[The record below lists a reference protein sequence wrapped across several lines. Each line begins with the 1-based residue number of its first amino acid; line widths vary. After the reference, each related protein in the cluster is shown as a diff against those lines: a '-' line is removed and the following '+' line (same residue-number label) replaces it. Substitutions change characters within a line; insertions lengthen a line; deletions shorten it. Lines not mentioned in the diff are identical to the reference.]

1 MFSKI
6 PERTMHIIRWLLT
19 GGWLLLIASLFYDPF
34 SPILTDPNS
43 DWSPLRLDLNKCVL
57 VQGVCLEEKAY
68 PMGAEIFWGI
78 IVPSAIFILLVF
90 GHELWRRIC
99 PLSFLS
105 QIPRAFGW
113 QRQYKK
119 VNAETGKIRYELAK
133 VKKDSWLAKN
143 YLYLQLAI
151 FYIGLCSRILFINSD
166 RLALATWLILTITAA
181 ITVGYLYGGKTWC
194 NYFCPMSPV
203 QKIYGEPRG
212 LFASQAHTGEQL
224 ITQSMCRVVT
234 EEGKEQ
240 SACVA
245 CQSPCIDIDAERTYW
260 DSINKPQSRFL
271 YYGYVGLV
279 IGYFLYYYLYAGDWS
294 YYFSGAW
301 AHQENQLS
309 TLLSPGFYIAGHLI
323 NIPKIVAVPLT
334 LAIFCYI
341 TYVVGIKLD
350 RKIHYY
356 WQKKQPSLNKEE
368 IQHRIFSVT
377 TFVIFNFFFI
387 FGGRSFINILPIK
400 MQFLWESLIV
410 ASSTV
415 WLYRNWARSPQLY
428 SRESLATRFRKQ
440 LRKLQLNIAELLDGK
455 SLEELDA
462 NEVYV
467 LAKVLPSFTKE
478 KRHEAYKGVVKDAL
492 AEGYVDSVSSL
503 EVLRQM
509 RNALDISDQE
519 HRQVLAELGVE
530 DPELFNPYHQH
541 TKENMVRLTGYRK
554 ALERIMNLQ
563 QLTSIQDLLNS
574 DLATVKKLCKEY
586 SITAQEEEEVLQGL
600 DPDVGIVHRGEFL
613 LQQLDILN
621 DRYHALHQPC
631 LSSQNQVLTVLR
643 QTVKQ
648 KKSLL
653 VRAILE
659 ILEKLH
665 SDAHGVRLAQY
676 LAQMATNVLQDVLA
690 NHNSEWYQRLTPPI
704 LRELQYLS
712 ASGISCSLELTTT
725 DMITHLQALLIE
737 PYPLIQGTS
746 LYMIYCLDA
755 NTSKQAAKS
764 LLTQP
769 QVKPLVREVA
779 ETILKLDS
787 IHDSHDLLANFP
799 SLEKIVYLANSAFFR
814 NMKSETLIEL
824 GYLGAT
830 RIYQSGQVITEQGD
844 TCRELLLLIAGNV
857 QIAWHRENNQMITAS
872 LLPGEILDELEVL
885 AHAEQ
890 AGTITAESDAT
901 KILVIPVESFDEILE
916 RDRDFAKMV
925 LEMETRHLQQFIEK
939 TRTMTAKI

>member
-1 MFSKI
+1 
-6 PERTMHIIRWLLT
+6 
-19 GGWLLLIASLFYDPF
+19 
-34 SPILTDPNS
+34 
-43 DWSPLRLDLNKCVL
+43 
-57 VQGVCLEEKAY
+57 
-68 PMGAEIFWGI
+68 
-78 IVPSAIFILLVF
+78 
-90 GHELWRRIC
+90 
-99 PLSFLS
+99 
-105 QIPRAFGW
+105 
-113 QRQYKK
+113 
-119 VNAETGKIRYELAK
+119 
-133 VKKDSWLAKN
+133 
-143 YLYLQLAI
+143 
-151 FYIGLCSRILFINSD
+151 
-166 RLALATWLILTITAA
+166 
-181 ITVGYLYGGKTWC
+181 
-194 NYFCPMSPV
+194 
-203 QKIYGEPRG
+203 
-212 LFASQAHTGEQL
+212 
-224 ITQSMCRVVT
+224 
-234 EEGKEQ
+234 
-240 SACVA
+240 
-245 CQSPCIDIDAERTYW
+245 
-260 DSINKPQSRFL
+260 
-271 YYGYVGLV
+271 
-279 IGYFLYYYLYAGDWS
+279 WS

-341 TYVVGIKLD
+341 TYIIGIKLD
-350 RKIHYY
+350 KKIHYY
-356 WQKKQPSLNKEE
+356 WQKKQPSLTKEE

-377 TFVIFNFFFI
+377 TFIIFNFFFI

-415 WLYRNWARSPQLY
+415 WLYRNWVRSPQLY

-613 LQQLDILN
+613 LQQLEILN

-676 LAQMATNVLQDVLA
+676 
-690 NHNSEWYQRLTPPI
+690 
-704 LRELQYLS
+704 
-712 ASGISCSLELTTT
+712 
-725 DMITHLQALLIE
+725 
-737 PYPLIQGTS
+737 
-746 LYMIYCLDA
+746 
-755 NTSKQAAKS
+755 
-764 LLTQP
+764 
-769 QVKPLVREVA
+769 
-779 ETILKLDS
+779 
-787 IHDSHDLLANFP
+787 
-799 SLEKIVYLANSAFFR
+799 
-814 NMKSETLIEL
+814 
-824 GYLGAT
+824 
-830 RIYQSGQVITEQGD
+830 
-844 TCRELLLLIAGNV
+844 
-857 QIAWHRENNQMITAS
+857 
-872 LLPGEILDELEVL
+872 
-885 AHAEQ
+885 
-890 AGTITAESDAT
+890 
-901 KILVIPVESFDEILE
+901 
-916 RDRDFAKMV
+916 
-925 LEMETRHLQQFIEK
+925 
-939 TRTMTAKI
+939 